1 MLIDYFKLRDSAL
14 DPVRANPSDAGL
26 DVFYCP
32 SDDRDSIRIDS
43 GESLILETG
52 LKFGVPH
59 GFMLEVKNR
68 SSVAAKRQLIVG
80 ACVIDP
86 GYNGELFVNLH
97 NIGRHPQIIENG
109 QKIAQVVMVPVI
121 HFRAR
126 KVMTDCLY
134 DSDICISNR
143 GSGGFGST
151 GTN

>member
-1 MLIDYFKLRDSAL
+1 MLIDYFKLRDNAL

-32 SDDRDSIRIDS
+32 PSDRSRTKIEP
-43 GESLILETG
+43 GESMVLETG

-68 SSVAAKRQLIVG
+68 SSIASKRKLVVG

-86 GYNGELFVNLH
+86 GYDGELFINLL
-97 NIGRHPQIIENG
+97 NIGNTTQIIEF
-109 QKIAQVVMVPVI
+109 QTKIAQVIMVPII

-126 KVMTDCLY
+126 KLMTDTLY
-134 DSDICISNR
+134 NSDICISKR

-151 GTN
+151 GG

>member
-1 MLIDYFKLRDSAL
+1 MMIDYFKLRDSAL

-32 SDDRDSIRIDS
+32 SDDRDSVRVEP

-68 SSVAAKRQLIVG
+68 SSMAAKRHLIIG

-86 GYNGELFVNLH
+86 GYNGELFINLH
-97 NIGRHPQIIENG
+97 NIGQHTQTIESG
-109 QKIAQVVMVPVI
+109 QKIAQVVMIPVI
-121 HFRAR
+121 HFRA
-126 KVMTDCLY
+126 KKLMTDTLY
-134 DSDICISNR
+134 NSSICVSNR

-151 GTN
+151 GE